1 MLVTKNRS
9 QLSSCTLSEKTN
21 DPKFRKRTDGQIDGG
36 YFIGR
41 SLTNVEHPK

>member
-21 DPKFRKRTDGQIDGG
+21 YPKFRKRTDGQIERWGLFHRTQSD
-36 YFIGR
+36 
-41 SLTNVEHPK
+41 